1 MGWATLVVAVPT
13 RCLQDVM
20 GDLSRGHR
28 RTANEV
34 SGSGVNPVQ
43 LRDGLEPHTGGIGMT
58 PLKMLLLDCNLGYV
72 AMALWPWL
80 SG

>member
-1 MGWATLVVAVPT
+1 MGELTFCHELHCAIGRGESVGWATLVVAVPT

-34 SGSGVNPVQ
+34 SGSGVNTVQ
-43 LRDGLEPHTGGIGMT
+43 LSEI
-58 PLKMLLLDCNLGYV
+58 
-72 AMALWPWL
+72 A
-80 SG
+80 